1 MNWAN
6 SPGPAWATV
15 VLYPWE
21 RRAAD
26 ELETWKQELVKK
38 LRLEEP
44 WLCCGIDGEW
54 QKL

>member
-26 ELETWKQELVKK
+26 ELETGVGKK
-38 LRLEEP
+38 IAPGRAAALL
-44 WLCCGIDGEW
+44 WD
-54 QKL
+54 